1 MTTLALLQARMSSR
15 RLPGKVLEELHGLPM
30 ILRQIE
36 RLKRS
41 AEIDE
46 LIVATSIDPTDD
58 ILVEVIQQSGITV
71 HRGELNNVFLRF
83 LEALEVFPA
92 DEVVRLTADCP
103 LTDHRIIDRVIRSH
117 RQSGCD
123 YTSNSL
129 IRTFPRGL
137 DCEVFQPAVLARL
150 SRFKLTSEEVEHVT
164 LGVYSRPGKFSLNS
178 FQGGLDNSRRRWTV
192 DTPEDLKFV
201 RYVYSEL
208 YDNNPDFSS
217 NDIFDLLDRDPEKE
231 RLESV

>member
-1 MTTLALLQARMSSR
+1 MTSR
-15 RLPGKVLEELHGLPM
+15 RLPGKVLEDLHGLPM
-30 ILRQIE
+30 IQRQIE

-58 ILVEVIQQSGITV
+58 NLVKVVQQIGITV
-71 HRGELNNVFLRF
+71 HRGELNNVYLRF
-83 LEALEVFPA
+83 VEALEVFPA

-117 RQSGCD
+117 KESGCD

-129 IRTFPRGL
+129 IRSFPRGL
-137 DCEVFQPAVLARL
+137 DCEVFQPSTLAKL
-150 SRFKLTSEEVEHVT
+150 SRSKLTPEELEHVT
-164 LGVYSRPGKFSLNS
+164 LGVYSRPDEFSLNS
-178 FQGGLDNSRRRWTV
+178 FQGSIDNSRRRWTV

-217 NDIFDLLDRDPEKE
+217 EDIFDLLKRNPEKE
-231 RLESV
+231 RMESA

>member
-1 MTTLALLQARMSSR
+1 LTTLALLQARMSSR
-15 RLPGKVLEELHGLPM
+15 RLPGKVLEDLHGLPM

-41 AEIDE
+41 VEIDE

-58 ILVEVIQQSGITV
+58 KLFEIIQESGITV
-71 HRGELNNVFLRF
+71 YRGKLDNVFSRF
-83 LEALEVFPA
+83 VEALELFPA

-103 LTDHRIIDRVIRSH
+103 LADHRIIDRVIRAH
-117 RQSGCD
+117 RDSGCD

-137 DCEVFQPAVLARL
+137 DCEVFQPAVLTKL
-150 SRFKLTSEEVEHVT
+150 SGFELNSEELEHVT
-164 LGVYSRPGKFSLNS
+164 LGVYSRSDEFTLNS
-178 FQGGLDNSRRRWTV
+178 FQGNVDNSRRRWTV

-201 RYVYSEL
+201 RYVFSEL
-208 YDNNPDFSS
+208 YDKSPDFSS
-217 NDIFDLLDRDPEKE
+217 DEIFDLLHKNPEME
-231 RLESV
+231 RLESE